1 MKTKAALIEDYGE
14 KVHVGEVDLRDPGPG
29 EVLVEIAASGVCH
42 SDLHVVTGDLPLP
55 VPMVLGHE
63 AAGIIRA
70 VGPGVTSR
78 KTGESV
84 VLSWIPPCGS
94 CRFCLEGQPQLCTR
108 AAAAAMK
115 GKLLAA
121 DAPFSRGGQV
131 VHSFSL
137 TGTLS
142 QYTVVPAQGA
152 IPLPEGVPLDK
163 AALLGCAVMTGVGAA
178 MNTAALSP
186 GQSVAVFGAGGV
198 GLSVIQGARIAGASQ
213 IIAVDRVPLRLDL
226 ARQLGATDILNT
238 NDEDPVDGLLSRT
251 GGYGPDVTF
260 EAIGRPE
267 TIVQAFN
274 AVRKGGTAV
283 IVGVAPPHE
292 EISLN
297 AFAFPSQEKTLKG
310 SWYGSSDPTR
320 ALPKLARLVR
330 SGQLRLDPMVTRTY
344 GLEDAPLAFDDLAE
358 GRVGRPVV
366 HIGLLEEEHHGAF

>member
-1 MKTKAALIEDYGE
+1 LKTKAVLIEDYGE

-29 EVLVEIAASGVCH
+29 EVLVEIARSGVCH

-63 AAGIIRA
+63 AAGTIRA
-70 VGPGVTSR
+70 VGPGVHSAR
-78 KTGESV
+78 AGESV

-108 AAAAAMK
+108 AASAAMK
-115 GKLLAA
+115 GKLLGS
-121 DAPFSRGGQV
+121 DAPFSRAGEV

-178 MNTAALSP
+178 LNTAALRP

-226 ARQLGATDILNT
+226 ARQLGATETLDVNE
-238 NDEDPVDGLLSRT
+238 EDPVDGLLSRT

-274 AVRKGGTAV
+274 AVRRGGTAV

-297 AFAFPSQEKTLKG
+297 SFAFPSQEKTLKG
-310 SWYGSSDPTR
+310 SWYGSSDPGR

-330 SGQLRLDPMVTRTY
+330 SGQLWLDPMVTKTY
-344 GLEDAPLAFDDLAE
+344 DLADAPMAFDDLAE

-366 HIGLLEEEHHGAF
+366 HIGL